1 MRLVAT
7 ASLLL
12 TLLAPAGAQPPAT
25 VTVDGRP
32 LPSLAVVAAGDGD
45 AQVIAAAFLRL
56 SGAVIEGGDQF
67 LEAWFPGGILSLS
80 AGTAGYQWNAM
91 PGRLSAPTTTSPDG
105 EIVCKAS
112 DLARI
117 LGMQG
122 QGLAFTTTSSAA
134 LHSRQ
139 AMAGMAPAVAEAP
152 GLLQVPMDTGFSDAM
167 VFDAPPPPTTAGSEV
182 PPDLVPATGA
192 SAPGTAATLVRF
204 QATPDPTTPNQYRL
218 QTVLSN
224 PGPSDLAIP
233 VEVQYLETGS
243 TDEAFEIMGSD
254 LVRTLPAGQSVT
266 LDKCVALTAP
276 APRFRAMLLTVAP
289 AGPPLVVGSLD
300 ATP

>member
-1 MRLVAT
+1 MRVLAAAALLVALLGPAT
-7 ASLLL
+7 ARS
-12 TLLAPAGAQPPAT
+12 APT

-32 LPSLAVVAAGDGD
+32 LPSLAVLETGDGDGD

-80 AGTAGYQWNAM
+80 AGSAGYQWNAM

-105 EIVCKAS
+105 EIVCRAS

-122 QGLAFTTTSSAA
+122 DGLAFTTTSSAA

-139 AMAGMAPAVAEAP
+139 AMAGMEPSVAEAP
-152 GLLQVPMDTGFSDAM
+152 GLLPVSMDTAFSDAT
-167 VFDAPPPPTTAGSEV
+167 VFDAPPPAGSEV
-182 PPDLVPATGA
+182 PADVLPATG
-192 SAPGTAATLVRF
+192 PPTGTAATLVSFR
-204 QATPDPTTPNQYRL
+204 AGPDPATPNQYRL
-218 QTVLSN
+218 QTVISN
-224 PGPSDLAIP
+224 PGPSDLVVP

-254 LVRTLPAGQSVT
+254 LVRTLPAGQSVS
-266 LDKCVALTAP
+266 LDKCVAMTA
-276 APRFRAMLLTVAP
+276 ATPRFRAMLLTVAP
-289 AGPPLVVGSLD
+289 SGLPLVVGSLD